1 MTLEHGHP
9 DGERLVQEFWRRLWV
24 DRDLESM
31 IGLLA
36 DPYVRH
42 NRDGTLS
49 SSPAEYAERVASVIE
64 MICGTRIEFH
74 DLAEI
79 ADRVWVRLTLHGVN
93 IATTTD
99 TTITWLSVYRI
110 YDGRIAEVWSMHQTD
125 LDWESVPT

>member
-1 MTLEHGHP
+1 MTQEPGQS
-9 DGERLVQEFWRRLWV
+9 DGERLVRDFWRRLWV

-31 IGLLA
+31 IDLLA

-49 SSPAEYAERVASVIE
+49 SSPAEYAERVASVVE

-74 DLAEI
+74 DVAETT
-79 ADRVWVRLTLHGVN
+79 DRVWVRLTLHGVN
-93 IATTTD
+93 IATSTD

-110 YDGRIAEVWSMHQTD
+110 SGGRIAEVWSMHQTD
-125 LDWESVPT
+125 LDWESDPT